1 MWLDSGNILKVEPT
15 GFIDELDV
23 GCEREKEDKDDFK
36 VLGLRNLKNGI
47 VIYWD
52 EEDYRRSRFG
62 GKKMN
67 SGLKCLLNIPLEKL
81 NRHLD
86 T

>member
-36 VLGLRNLKNGI
+36 VLSQRNIKNGI
-47 VIYWD
+47 VIY
-52 EEDYRRSRFG
+52 
-62 GKKMN
+62 
-67 SGLKCLLNIPLEKL
+67 
-81 NRHLD
+81 
-86 T
+86 

>member
-36 VLGLRNLKNGI
+36 VFSQRNIKNGI
-47 VIYWD
+47 VIY
-52 EEDYRRSRFG
+52 
-62 GKKMN
+62 
-67 SGLKCLLNIPLEKL
+67 
-81 NRHLD
+81 
-86 T
+86 

>member
-36 VLGLRNLKNGI
+36 VFGLRNLKNGI
-47 VIYWD
+47 VIY
-52 EEDYRRSRFG
+52 
-62 GKKMN
+62 
-67 SGLKCLLNIPLEKL
+67 
-81 NRHLD
+81 
-86 T
+86 